1 MAMVTEDQQPVARA
15 PLVAEEPPVPP
26 PPPPLPQPY
35 KHRCRV
41 CRKGFMCGR
50 ALGGHMRAH
59 GVVSDGG
66 ELSADDD
73 SGGSAGDCDS
83 SEAAGSA
90 SAAAT
95 KRMYALRTNPGRL
108 MRNCRVCENCGKE
121 FTSWKSLLDHGRC
134 NYGDDEQV
142 EEEGDVNT
150 IAGDA
155 QMNDGEDDGED
166 LALAAGWSKRKRTRR
181 AKVMVIGNDDSQIDE
196 QLPRTSREEEDLA
209 NCLVMLASSS
219 NMQPKAV
226 VDIDKQTSAA
236 SVADEQRNRLFL
248 PQPISMVAPAAP
260 QLKLMAPP
268 PQLLAPPQHVSSTVP
283 RGLFECKA
291 CKKVFTSHQALGGHR
306 ASHKKVKGCFAAKLE
321 SNRGDQ
327 QQPPPGAASPVKVV
341 VEAIP
346 AIINTEPTSVDGNAE
361 GSTTNAETTA
371 VVATTATPEELAFM
385 QVDEVPAPT
394 GASPFKKK
402 GKVHECSICHRVF
415 MSGQALGG
423 HKRCHWLTTGA
434 AGDPTAAVAKLPPF
448 VTQDHVMHAMCQ
460 QLTLGRRVLDASDPF
475 LDLNMPTNA
484 SADPAAATRLQ
495 QAAELNDSMLSLN
508 APASLYMHSWAA
520 QSNASNM
527 NTATSGQYGVTEATA
542 TEDEADSSASAKRA
556 KISDLKD
563 MNMAGETSP
572 WLQVG
577 IALPSDSNEKT
588 AQA

>member
-1 MAMVTEDQQPVARA
+1 MAMVAENKQPMARA
-15 PLVAEEPPVPP
+15 PLVPELPPVPP

-50 ALGGHMRAH
+50 ALGGHMRSH
-59 GVVSDGG
+59 GVTDGG

-73 SGGSAGDCDS
+73 DDSGASGSSAGDS

-90 SAAAT
+90 SAATA
-95 KRMYALRTNPGRL
+95 KRM
-108 MRNCRVCENCGKE
+108 
-121 FTSWKSLLDHGRC
+121 C
-134 NYGDDEQV
+134 NYGGDEQ
-142 EEEGDVNT
+142 EQEEGG
-150 IAGDA
+150 GDA
-155 QMNDGEDDGED
+155 QNDGEEGED
-166 LALAAGWSKRKRTRR
+166 LALAAGGWSKRKRTRR
-181 AKVMVIGNDDSQIDE
+181 AKVMVVIGNDDSQIDE
-196 QLPRTSREEEDLA
+196 QLSGTSREEEDLA

-219 NMQPKAV
+219 SSTVQPQAV
-226 VDIDKQTSAA
+226 IHMDKQTSAA
-236 SVADEQRNRLFL
+236 AVANKLEHEQRNRLL
-248 PQPISMVAPAAP
+248 LPPQPISMVAPAAP
-260 QLKLMAPP
+260 QLKLLAPP
-268 PQLLAPPQHVSSTVP
+268 PHLLPPPQQHVSSTVP
-283 RGLFECKA
+283 RGMFECKA

-321 SNRGDQ
+321 SSRGDQ
-327 QQPPPGAASPVKVV
+327 QQPQPQPGAASPVKVV

-346 AIINTEPTSVDGNAE
+346 AIINTEPSSVDGNAE

-371 VVATTATPEELAFM
+371 VVATTAELTFM
-385 QVDEVPAPT
+385 QVDELVPAPTT
-394 GASPFKKK
+394 GASPFVKKK
-402 GKVHECSICHRVF
+402 GKVHECSVCHRVF

-434 AGDPTAAVAKLPPF
+434 AAGDPTAAAAKLPRF

-475 LDLNMPTNA
+475 LDLNNMPTNA
-484 SADPAAATRLQ
+484 LADTAAATRLQ
-495 QAAELNDSMLSLN
+495 QEAELNDRSMLSLN

-520 QSNASNM
+520 HSNASNNM

-542 TEDEADSSASAKRA
+542 TEDEADSSMSAKRA

-577 IALPSDSNEKT
+577 IALPSDSN
-588 AQA
+588 